1 MRFHGVAK
9 VVCAYCLKA
18 KGFAINAD
26 PETMKAAP
34 GHIERSVQK
43 AFDLLD
49 KGVRELSWTKEGDE
63 WFCKACTETRAQNPE
78 PTEPSGKGLGFTV
91 L

>member
-18 KGFAINAD
+18 KGFAIQAT
-26 PETMKAAP
+26 PETIEAAP
-34 GHIERSVQK
+34 GHLEKSVQK
-43 AFDLLD
+43 AFDLLE
-49 KGVRELSWTKEGDE
+49 KGVRELSWTNDGDE
-63 WFCKACTETRAQNPE
+63 WLCERCADKLAANPN
-78 PTEPSGKGLGFTV
+78 PSGKGLGFKM